1 MRHIQFI
8 SPSVVDVLI
17 IDRMGSNYIEY
28 CIPSSASYAILPIR
42 ETIPIILNTRFMF
55 SLVKRLLGFENPK
68 EAVIFSIVESLR
80 PKIIITFIDNSPLVG
95 KIYNEFQDKICM
107 SIQNGFRSGFKYREG
122 SFSRQSMHMLYGF
135 GEYEKKMLDNEGIC
149 IKKYTPIGSLRYG
162 IYKKYFSSKIKQKYD
177 ICFISSYTLN
187 PNTITLK
194 ELDSNNSRLFK
205 CLVEVCKKFNF
216 TLCVAMRGDQ
226 KSENY
231 TNEEDYYNSLDE
243 DGVSTLIS
251 NNRANFTSY
260 DIVSS
265 SNISIASISTL
276 GFEALGF
283 GSKVLFGASVDNFR
297 LAKSWDSFG
306 NFEKLHECVLLNE
319 ISLDSIHLKLK
330 LLFDMDLEDY
340 KKNTKNSRMY
350 YMNNV
355 TNVFPHELIQK
366 NISQCMIN
374 KQN

>member
-1 MRHIQFI
+1 M
-8 SPSVVDVLI
+8 
-17 IDRMGSNYIEY
+17 
-28 CIPSSASYAILPIR
+28 
-42 ETIPIILNTRFMF
+42 
-55 SLVKRLLGFENPK
+55 
-68 EAVIFSIVESLR
+68 
-80 PKIIITFIDNSPLVG
+80 
-95 KIYNEFQDKICM
+95 
-107 SIQNGFRSGFKYREG
+107 
-122 SFSRQSMHMLYGF
+122 
-135 GEYEKKMLDNEGIC
+135 
-149 IKKYTPIGSLRYG
+149 
-162 IYKKYFSSKIKQKYD
+162 
-177 ICFISSYTLN
+177 
-187 PNTITLK
+187 
-194 ELDSNNSRLFK
+194 
-205 CLVEVCKKFNF
+205 
-216 TLCVAMRGDQ
+216 
-226 KSENY
+226 
-231 TNEEDYYNSLDE
+231 
-243 DGVSTLIS
+243 IS